1 MSEKNIIVII
11 ICIYTVWGIYSG
23 FKFLSGRSKWLDTKR
38 PLNVIVKCLLSL
50 LIGYIIAAFYLIY
63 LIIKAIARVSKL

>member
-50 LIGYIIAAFYLIY
+50 LLGYIIAAFYLIY

>member
-1 MSEKNIIVII
+1 MDSNKIIILI

-23 FKFLSGRSKWLDTKR
+23 FKFLSGRSRWLDTKK

-50 LIGYIIAAFYLIY
+50 LLGYIIAGFYLIY
-63 LIIKAIARVSKL
+63 LIIKAIARVSRL